1 MTHQTKTENDK
12 TFIIGHIFSQ
22 EDIKKMTGTN
32 WISSCNNTVT
42 IERIETRICKDG
54 SEWSDIHYVW
64 PPTEHSQ
71 GYNDKDHFSFQC
83 RYCLLIDEKTP
94 DFVKKELQ

>member
-22 EDIKKMTGTN
+22 EDMKKMTGTN

-64 PPTEHSQ
+64 PPT
-71 GYNDKDHFSFQC
+71 KPQC
-83 RYCLLIDEKTP
+83 LTNLLP
-94 DFVKKELQ
+94 QQFLLV